1 MNLPVMRWDTAKRI
15 WISEMGGSYKIMK
28 LPSQSQGSGQETITV
43 GEGGTMCKNCGE
55 MFEVWGTDKT
65 TPPSYCSFSC
75 MKQWLDYHI
84 DNRNATPEEIKKKSS
99 MSIPANSKLPI
110 MRWEK
115 DTRKWTIEN
124 KSASAA

>member
-1 MNLPVMRWDTAKRI
+1 MHDEYGYHETEDEVDEN
-15 WISEMGGSYKIMK
+15 EMDPLYTDYINYTD
-28 LPSQSQGSGQETITV
+28 QELIH
-43 GEGGTMCKNCGE
+43 K
-55 MFEVWGTDKT
+55 MFKYE
-65 TPPSYCSFSC
+65 
-75 MKQWLDYHI
+75 LDYQI

-115 DTRKWTIEN
+115 ATRKWTIKN

>member
-1 MNLPVMRWDTAKRI
+1 
-15 WISEMGGSYKIMK
+15 MK
-28 LPSQSQGSGQETITV
+28 LPTASGSSQETSTV
-43 GEGGTMCKNCGE
+43 NKEGNTECKNCGE
-55 MFEVWGTDKT
+55 MFEVWGTNKT

-115 DTRKWTIEN
+115 ATRKWTIEN